1 MREHKIDPCGNP
13 KKTKKI
19 ALENAIAI
27 LTLSLFY
34 LKLLIYCI
42 GFKIKFSKISTF
54 NSSLLRFYG
63 KIILLQC
70 NSYFKHFVYENQS
83 KQHYAINKR
92 HRYGLSNH
100 SQ

>member
-42 GFKIKFSKISTF
+42 GFKYKFSKISTF
-54 NSSLLRFYG
+54 QLISFKALRKNNS
-63 KIILLQC
+63 
-70 NSYFKHFVYENQS
+70 
-83 KQHYAINKR
+83 
-92 HRYGLSNH
+92 LSM
-100 SQ
+100 